1 MVIKRTQRV
10 WAFLTAAALVL
21 MTLGGGLLVPRFAH
35 ADVQGDAELD
45 QSASIQPTADTTPAK
60 MADQYEPSFIGG
72 EVARGQTVT
81 LPAPTFT
88 KAGQDTAAPTSVA
101 YELSPKATVDTL
113 TATIDNEGKVTVS
126 PGTSVNPTVYY
137 LSIKVTYA
145 DRTSDSKN
153 ISVNVTALWDIEY
166 GSTTTEVRQGE
177 TQTLTPQLRLEGAT
191 KTAPQGS
198 VYAFA
203 NGSPNDAI
211 TINST
216 NGHITVSPADDA
228 ETEAYDVPVT
238 LTNRSVIARGTAK
251 ITIAA
256 KETAPKVP
264 STPQKDMY
272 QPKFTNVKVAA
283 GQQKTLAAPEFTDA
297 NGVKTAA
304 PEGVQYAIVGGKT
317 SAVMHARI
325 NDKGEITVE
334 PEADVPD
341 GQKNVFVKVTYKD
354 GSFDEVFVG
363 IFIDTPWDI
372 VYTPK
377 SVEVRQGDTLK
388 LDPKIELNSKPQTA
402 PNTTVYAFE
411 GESPNAA
418 ITIDQKTGVIMV
430 APATDAAIGQFN
442 VRVNATNNGRLIAQ
456 GHVNIKIVAKPVAPA
471 PQPPAPQPPAPAPEK
486 PAYKFSY
493 DDLAV
498 TQGETKSVEL
508 KVTLDG
514 KKSSAPAG
522 VSFTRDAKM
531 PDWITVDA
539 KTGVITA
546 TTDEYVPAETYNYM
560 VTVTQADGAKTEVPV
575 MVKVA
580 KAGDAPELKSQLWKL
595 SYADTTL
602 QQLKSATVKLTT
614 TLFGKE
620 RALPRG
626 VTFAPGADMPSWVTV
641 DEKTGAITVKPSEF
655 VEIKS
660 YIFHVVVTHLNGE
673 TEKLAVNIKVTEADA
688 QMEEPQPQKPGKVV
702 IPALKLTPATPHAT
716 PQEPKPSDPQPTQPK
731 PTQPKPV
738 ETPSTGLAK
747 TGVGIAGLAGT
758 ALLAALAG
766 AAMLRRR
773 KA

>member
-1 MVIKRTQRV
+1 MVIERTQRV

-35 ADVQGDAELD
+35 ADVQGGAEPS
-45 QSASIQPTADTTPAK
+45 QSAPIQPAVDTAPAK
-60 MADQYEPSFIGG
+60 MADAYKPNFIGAGVERG
-72 EVARGQTVT
+72 ETVT
-81 LPAPTFT
+81 LNAPTFEDAN
-88 KAGQDTAAPTSVA
+88 KRPIDAPAGVQYSIDEKTDSRLHARIDGQGVITVAPDANLNADFYNVF
-101 YELSPKATVDTL
+101 
-113 TATIDNEGKVTVS
+113 VT
-126 PGTSVNPTVYY
+126 
-137 LSIKVTYA
+137 VTYA
-145 DRTSDSKN
+145 DGTSDFAN
-153 ISVNVTALWDIEY
+153 FTVNVTALWDIVY
-166 GSTTTEVRQGE
+166 TPANVEVLQGE
-177 TQTLTPQLRLEGAT
+177 TRTLTPQLQLDGAPKNT
-191 KTAPQGS
+191 PTTTVFAIESGS
-198 VYAFA
+198 S
-203 NGSPNDAI
+203 NNDVI
-211 TINST
+211 SIDPT
-216 NGHITVSPADDA
+216 NGNIAVNATDNA
-228 ETEAYDVPVT
+228 ELKTYVVKVT
-238 LTNRSVIARGTAK
+238 ATTGSVIARGTVT

-272 QPKFTNVKVAA
+272 QPAFTGDKVDTGAA
-283 GQQKTLAAPEFTDA
+283 KTLAAPEFTDA
-297 NGVKTAA
+297 KGVKTAA
-304 PEGVQYAIVGGKT
+304 PRGVQYAIVGEKT

-325 NDKGEITVE
+325 NDKGEITVAPE
-334 PEADVPD
+334 PGVATRLYNIFVMVTYED
-341 GQKNVFVKVTYKD
+341 GSSDEVSVGVFV
-354 GSFDEVFVG
+354 
-363 IFIDTPWDI
+363 DTPWDI
-372 VYTPK
+372 GYTPAD
-377 SVEVRQGDTLK
+377 VEVRQGETQTLT
-388 LDPKIELNSKPQTA
+388 PKIKYNGKDQTA

-411 GESPNAA
+411 GDSPHPA
-418 ITIDQKTGVIMV
+418 ITLDSKTGVIAV

-456 GHVNIKIVAKPVAPA
+456 GDVNIKIVAKPVA
-471 PQPPAPQPPAPAPEK
+471 PAPQPPAPAPEK

-498 TQGETKSVEL
+498 TQGETESVEL

-514 KKSSAPAG
+514 KKSSAPAD

-602 QQLKSATVKLTT
+602 QQLKSATVKLTA

-660 YIFHVVVTHLNGE
+660 YVFHVVVTHLNGE

-716 PQEPKPSDPQPTQPK
+716 PQEPKPSDPKPSDPK